1 MAALNGSPLHE
12 EKRAL
17 SHHQSLPQTLPQNGT
32 AQRPQAALNALV
44 SWAQLMLQ
52 HRAQEV
58 SLSTLVTLITKLSPL
73 AEPITYRTVVTLSP
87 HSTPL
92 KGIRLLETGQVEISV
107 YTPSLLSLEGP
118 LPVELLQELLLQEQD
133 GTTSLSDFIRL
144 LTARFNELYTAA
156 ALSAQA
162 APQTSY
168 AQLCLALLGANGDF
182 TYQLSPAQLCGA
194 LSVMHGLD
202 QGSAAAL
209 ETLLSHALD
218 CHVQIHERI
227 FTMNPLPQGL
237 RTALGRANCV
247 LGREGMLG
255 RHYPATQRR
264 IRIILEPRNAAQC
277 AALQPHQACGRYLQ
291 KLLALALGPRTLDC
305 EVEYHL
311 HKSAAVPTLLHGS
324 CALGVNAL
332 LCRNASTAAAAS
344 ATTAAATATAA
355 ATSATAAAVQLHPT
369 ATTISATQAAAT
381 ATTTPQETLLPERPY
396 WSWRCLLSFTLPP
409 NSNNKEGS

>member
-1 MAALNGSPLHE
+1 MAALTDSTLSVKKSTSLSPSLKPQPRLSPNHEQRQQEALH
-12 EKRAL
+12 
-17 SHHQSLPQTLPQNGT
+17 
-32 AQRPQAALNALV
+32 ALV
-44 SWAQLMLQ
+44 SWAQLLLQ

-58 SLSTLVTLITKLSPL
+58 AITTLVTLITKLSSL
-73 AEPITYRTVVTLSP
+73 EEPIIYRTVVTLSP

-92 KGIRLLETGQVEISV
+92 QGIRLLETGQVEISV

-144 LTARFNELYTAA
+144 LTARFNELHTAA

-162 APQTSY
+162 APQTPY

-194 LSVMHGLD
+194 LSVIHGPD

-218 CHVQIHERI
+218 CPVQIQERI

-247 LGREGMLG
+247 LGRECMLG
-255 RHYPATQRR
+255 QHYPATQRR
-264 IRIILEPRNAAQC
+264 IRIILEPHTAAQC
-277 AALQPHQACGRYLQ
+277 AALQPQQAGGRYLQ
-291 KLLALALGPRTLDC
+291 KLLALALGPRTVDC

-311 HKSAAVPTLLHGS
+311 HKSAALPTLLHGG
-324 CALGVNAL
+324 CALGRNAL
-332 LCRNASTAAAAS
+332 LCRNAGPAPAA
-344 ATTAAATATAA
+344 ATTAAAKHHPRT
-355 ATSATAAAVQLHPT
+355 TSA
-369 ATTISATQAAAT
+369 SATPP
-381 ATTTPQETLLPERPY
+381 TPHEEPLPEHPY
-396 WSWRCLLSFTLPP
+396 WSWHCLLSFTSL
-409 NSNNKEGS
+409 NAERHKEEDRV